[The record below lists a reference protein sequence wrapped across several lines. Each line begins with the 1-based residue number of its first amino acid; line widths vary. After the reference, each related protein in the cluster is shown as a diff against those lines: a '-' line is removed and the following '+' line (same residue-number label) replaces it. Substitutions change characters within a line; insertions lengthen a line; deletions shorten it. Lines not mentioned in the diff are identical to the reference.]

1 MATIEQAIR
10 TMLTK
15 GTVLSAAGVPD
26 ARVTHGY
33 RLQDSDLPAV
43 TYSVSSKEPAALT
56 GANSGTLTI
65 NCIATTSASALG
77 IADALRSAIVPDSY
91 DAVVITAAFIVSEQ
105 LEPEVVGLGDEQ
117 EPAIATTTAS
127 IFWST

>member
-26 ARVTHGY
+26 DRVTHGY
-33 RLQDSDLPAV
+33 RLQDSALPAV
-43 TYSVSSKEPAALT
+43 TFSVSSKEPAALA
-56 GANSGTLTI
+56 GASSGTLTI
-65 NCIATTSASALG
+65 NCIATTSASALA
-77 IADALRSAIVPDSY
+77 IAEAARSVIVPDSY
-91 DAVVITAAFIVSEQ
+91 DAVVVAAAFIVSEQ

>member
-15 GTVLSAAGVPD
+15 GTSLSAAGVPD

-65 NCIATTSASALG
+65 NCIATTSASALV
-77 IADALRSAIVPDSY
+77 IADALRSVIVPDSY
-91 DAVVITAAFIVSEQ
+91 DAVSITAAFIVSEQ

>member
-33 RLQDSDLPAV
+33 RLQDSALPAV
-43 TYSVSSKEPAALT
+43 TFSVSSKEPAALA
-56 GANSGTLTI
+56 GASSGTLTI
-65 NCIATTSASALG
+65 SCIATTSASALA
-77 IADALRSAIVPDSY
+77 IAEALRSAVVPGTYDSL
-91 DAVVITAAFIVSEQ
+91 VVAAAFIVSEQ